1 MRVLGGRYE
10 LVAFIGRGGMGEVW
24 EGHDRVIERRVAVKL
39 LPHDRRD
46 TSGAELFFREARTAG
61 GLSHA
66 GVVTI
71 FDLGQDPDDGT
82 LYLVMEFL
90 AGRDL
95 DTVLREDGLPEV
107 ATAVDWVAQ
116 TAEAL
121 QAAHTAG
128 VVHRDLKPANL
139 MLTRGGR
146 VKVLDFGIARYIA
159 STHKSSKVI
168 GTLAYMPPE
177 RFGDYPADARSDLYS
192 LGCVLHELLTG
203 KAPFQATDPVA
214 LMAAHLNSVPEPPG
228 RTRPGVPAALDDLV
242 MALLAKNPDDRPA
255 AAAEVHE
262 RLRERPAETLAPVP
276 APPTPAPV
284 TAPRPPD
291 TDANTGTTALATVTA
306 TAPDAVP
313 PPEPGPDPSTGAP
326 APTRALSRRTALR
339 LGIGAAAGAGIAA
352 AVTLFDQNAAD
363 HESPDATSG
372 NAASL
377 RWRYTT
383 GDAVTSSPTVADG
396 VVYIGSD
403 DKNVYALD
411 AATGK
416 KKWAYATGRKV
427 EAAPTVAGGVVYA
440 GSLDNSVYA
449 LDAATGKKKW
459 AHAAGHAVRSA
470 PTVAGRVV
478 YVGSESGVF
487 ALDTAT
493 GDQKWRFDTLGGS
506 LFSSPA
512 VVGGDVYVGN
522 IHSVYA
528 LDAATGA
535 RKWIFGTGSEGT
547 YSAPMVV
554 DGVVYV
560 SSVHSVYALD
570 AATGRQKWVHG
581 IESNQFSGC
590 SAPAVVDGAV
600 YVGNHDSAG
609 AGWQGRVFALDAATG
624 RKKWQ
629 FDAGDSVNSAPT
641 VAGGVVYVGSDDRN
655 VYALDAATG
664 KRKWAYATGDMVKS
678 SPTVAAG
685 VVYVGSN
692 DKNVYALR
700 ATVTATATAK
710 DGRAQPRS
718 D

>member
-24 EGHDRVIERRVAVKL
+24 EGHDRVIARRVAVKL

-71 FDLGQDPDDGT
+71 FDLGQDDDGT

-95 DTVLREDGLPEV
+95 DTVLREDGVPEV

-139 MLTRGGR
+139 MLTRDGR

-177 RFGDYPADARSDLYS
+177 RFGDFPADARSDLYS

-228 RTRPGVPAALDDLV
+228 RKRPGVPAALDDLV

-262 RLRERPAETLAPVP
+262 RLRECPAETSAPPPDPAPAPNPPPPVP
-276 APPTPAPV
+276 VA
-284 TAPRPPD
+284 APRPPD
-291 TDANTGTTALATVTA
+291 TDTNSGTTALATVTA
-306 TAPDAVP
+306 TAPGAVP
-313 PPEPGPDPSTGAP
+313 PPEPGTGPSTGTP

-339 LGIGAAAGAGIAA
+339 LGLGAAAGAGITAA
-352 AVTLFDQNAAD
+352 LSLFDQNASD
-363 HESPDATSG
+363 HETPGAGSG

-383 GDAVTSSPTVADG
+383 GDAVTSSPTVAGG
-396 VVYIGSD
+396 VVYVGSD
-403 DKNVYALD
+403 DRSVYALD

-416 KKWAYATGRKV
+416 KKWAFATGRKV

-440 GSLDNSVYA
+440 GSLDNTVYA
-449 LDAATGKKKW
+449 LDAATGTKKW
-459 AHAAGHAVRSA
+459 AYAAGHAVRSA
-470 PTVAGRVV
+470 PAVAGRVV
-478 YVGSESGVF
+478 YVGSDSGVL

-512 VVGGDVYVGN
+512 VAGGDVYVGN

-535 RKWIFGTGSEGT
+535 KKWIFGTGSEGT

-581 IESNQFSGC
+581 IESSQFSGC
-590 SAPAVVDGAV
+590 SAPAVIDGAV

-609 AGWQGRVFALDAATG
+609 DSWQGRVFALDAATG
-624 RKKWQ
+624 RRKWE
-629 FDAGDSVNSAPT
+629 FDAGDSVNSVPA

-664 KRKWAYATGDMVKS
+664 KKKWAYATGDMVKS
-678 SPTVAAG
+678 SPRVAGG
-685 VVYVGSN
+685 VVYVGSD
-692 DKNVYALR
+692 DKNVYALS
-700 ATVTATATAK
+700 ATATATVK
-710 DGRAQPRS
+710 DGRA
-718 D
+718 